1 MDTIAKA
8 KNKLP
13 LDFIT
18 ELNNTF
24 NPRIVDKILSG
35 MLEKRFATLRVN
47 NLKYNIEDLKKIFD
61 NIGIEYELVP
71 WYKDALILLNCNESQ
86 IQNLEIY
93 KNGYIYLQS
102 LSSMIPPLVLDPKEN
117 DKVLDLTAAPG
128 SKTTQMASMMNNKGY
143 ILANELDK
151 IRCDKLKYN
160 INMQGVTICKV
171 INGRGEDIGEKYKEQ
186 FDKVLLDTPC
196 SGEGRFLLSDEKTY
210 ANWNANE
217 VKKLVKV
224 QKDLFLSADKA
235 LKKGG
240 TMVYSTCTLNK
251 YENEEILNFA
261 LNNLDIEIQK
271 INIDLKNTLK
281 GITKGYREDIKNAIR
296 VLPTKEQ
303 EGFFVAKILKIRRNN
318 YEMS

>member
-24 NPRIVDKILSG
+24 NPRIVDKILFG

-47 NLKYNIEDLKKIFD
+47 NLKYNIEDLKKNFD

-160 INMQGVTICKV
+160 INMQGANICEV
-171 INGRGEDIGEKYKEQ
+171 INGKGEDIGEKYKEQ
-186 FDKVLLDTPC
+186 FDKVLLDAPC
-196 SGEGRFLLSDEKTY
+196 SGEGTFLANDVKTYRNWSEKTKLELSKMQRKLLKS
-210 ANWNANE
+210 AVEA
-217 VKKLVKV
+217 VKPDGLI
-224 QKDLFLSADKA
+224 
-235 LKKGG
+235 
-240 TMVYSTCTLNK
+240 VYSTCTMNK
-251 YENEEILNFA
+251 EENEQIIKWAIDELKVKIVSIDFELKNVISGFEVEKDEIL
-261 LNNLDIEIQK
+261 K
-271 INIDLKNTLK
+271 KT
-281 GITKGYREDIKNAIR
+281 IR
-296 VLPTKEQ
+296 VLPNENY
-303 EGFFVAKILKIRRNN
+303 EGFFVAKLQKRK
-318 YEMS
+318 

>member
-24 NPRIVDKILSG
+24 NPRIVDKILAG

-47 NLKYNIEDLKKIFD
+47 KIKYNIEDLKKYFNKIGVEYD
-61 NIGIEYELVP
+61 NVP
-71 WYKDALILLNCNESQ
+71 WYNDALIILNSNETQ

-117 DKVLDLTAAPG
+117 EKVLDLTAAPG

-160 INMQGVTICKV
+160 INMQGVTICEI
-171 INGRGEDIGEKYKEQ
+171 INGRGEDIGEEYKEQ

-196 SGEGRFLLSDEKTY
+196 SGEGRFLLQDEKTY

-224 QKDLFLSADKA
+224 QKDLFLSAYKA

-240 TMVYSTCTLNK
+240 TIVYSTCTLNK
-251 YENEEILNFA
+251 YENEEILNYA
-261 LNNLDIEIQK
+261 LNNFDIEIEK

-281 GITKGYREDIKNAIR
+281 GITKGYSEEIKNAIR

-303 EGFFVAKILKIRRNN
+303 EGFFVAKILKK
-318 YEMS
+318 

>member
-1 MDTIAKA
+1 M
-8 KNKLP
+8 
-13 LDFIT
+13 
-18 ELNNTF
+18 
-24 NPRIVDKILSG
+24 
-35 MLEKRFATLRVN
+35 
-47 NLKYNIEDLKKIFD
+47 
-61 NIGIEYELVP
+61 
-71 WYKDALILLNCNESQ
+71 
-86 IQNLEIY
+86 
-93 KNGYIYLQS
+93 QS

-160 INMQGVTICKV
+160 INMQGVTICEV

-210 ANWNANE
+210 ANWNVNE
-217 VKKLVKV
+217 VNKLIKI
-224 QKDLFLSADKA
+224 QKDLFLSAYKA
-235 LKKGG
+235 LKTGG
-240 TMVYSTCTLNK
+240 IMVYSTCTLNR

-261 LNNLDIEIQK
+261 LSKFDIEIEK

-281 GITKGYREDIKNAIR
+281 GITKGYNEQLKNAIR

-303 EGFFVAKILKIRRNN
+303 EGFFVAKILKKN
-318 YEMS
+318 

>member
-24 NPRIVDKILSG
+24 NPRIVDKILAG

-47 NLKYNIEDLKKIFD
+47 KIKYNIEDLKKYFNKIGVEYD
-61 NIGIEYELVP
+61 NVP
-71 WYKDALILLNCNESQ
+71 WYNDALIILNSNETQ

-93 KNGYIYLQS
+93 KNGYIYMQS

-117 DKVLDLTAAPG
+117 EKVLDLTAAPG

-160 INMQGVTICKV
+160 INMQGVTICEI
-171 INGRGEDIGEKYKEQ
+171 INGRGEDIGEEYKEQ

-196 SGEGRFLLSDEKTY
+196 SGEGRFLLQDEKTY

-224 QKDLFLSADKA
+224 QKDLFLSAYKA

-240 TMVYSTCTLNK
+240 TIVYSTCTLNK
-251 YENEEILNFA
+251 YENEEILNYA
-261 LNNLDIEIQK
+261 LNNFDIEIEK

-281 GITKGYREDIKNAIR
+281 GITKGYSEEIKNAIR

-303 EGFFVAKILKIRRNN
+303 EGFFVAKILKK
-318 YEMS
+318 

>member
-1 MDTIAKA
+1 MDTVAKA

-13 LDFIT
+13 LDFIN
-18 ELNNTF
+18 ELINTF
-24 NPRIVDKILSG
+24 NPRIVDKILTG
-35 MLEKRFATLRVN
+35 MLEKRYTTLRVN
-47 NLKYNIEDLKKIFD
+47 NIKYNIEDLKKDFD
-61 NIGIEYELVP
+61 NIGIEYEDIP
-71 WYKDALILLNCNESQ
+71 WYKDALIILNSNESQ

-102 LSSMIPPLVLDPKEN
+102 LSSMIPPLILNPKEN
-117 DKVLDLTAAPG
+117 EKILDLTAAPG

-160 INMQGVTICKV
+160 INMQEVTICEV
-171 INGRGEDIGEKYKEQ
+171 INERGEDIGEKYKEQ

-210 ANWNANE
+210 LNWNVNE

-224 QKDLFLSADKA
+224 QKDLFLSAYKA

-261 LNNLDIEIQK
+261 LSKFDIEIEK
-271 INIDLKNTLK
+271 IDIDLKNTLK
-281 GITKGYREDIKNAIR
+281 GITKGYSEEIKNAIR

-303 EGFFVAKILKIRRNN
+303 EGFFVAKILKK
-318 YEMS
+318 

>member
-35 MLEKRFATLRVN
+35 MLEKRYTTLRVN
-47 NLKYNIEDLKKIFD
+47 NIKYNIEKLKKYFD
-61 NIGIEYELVP
+61 EIGIVYENVS
-71 WYKDALILLNCNESQ
+71 WYKDALVILNSNEKYLQ
-86 IQNLEIY
+86 DLEIY

-102 LSSMIPPLVLDPKEN
+102 ISSMIPPLVLNPKEN

-160 INMQGVTICKV
+160 INMQGVTICQV
-171 INGRGEDIGEKYKEQ
+171 VNGRGEEIGEKYKEK

-196 SGEGRFLLSDEKTY
+196 SGEGRFLLQDEKTY
-210 ANWNANE
+210 NNWNVNE
-217 VKKLVKV
+217 VKDLVRI
-224 QKDLFLSADKA
+224 QKNLFLSAIYA
-235 LKKGG
+235 LKKRW
-240 TMVYSTCTLNK
+240 
-251 YENEEILNFA
+251 
-261 LNNLDIEIQK
+261 NNGLLYLYVKQ
-271 INIDLKNTLK
+271 
-281 GITKGYREDIKNAIR
+281 IR
-296 VLPTKEQ
+296 K
-303 EGFFVAKILKIRRNN
+303 
-318 YEMS
+318 

>member
-1 MDTIAKA
+1 MQNILIAKT
-8 KNKLP
+8 KLP
-13 LDFIT
+13 VDFIQNLYT
-18 ELNNTF
+18 EFNKNVADRILEGMSNNRLTT
-24 NPRIVDKILSG
+24 I
-35 MLEKRFATLRVN
+35 RVN
-47 NLKYNIEDLKKIFD
+47 TLKYNINDLKEYLDNNKIT
-61 NIGIEYELVP
+61 YELVD
-71 WYKDALILLNCNESQ
+71 WYKDALVIKNVKEKELE
-86 IQNLEIY
+86 NLEIY
-93 KNGYIYLQS
+93 KNGQIYIQS
-102 LSSMIPPLVLDPKEN
+102 LSSMIPALALKPKEN

-128 SKTTQMASMMNNKGY
+128 SKTTQMACMMNNKGY

-160 INMQGVTICKV
+160 INMQGVTICEI
-171 INGRGEDIGEKYKEQ
+171 INGRGEDIGEEYKEQ

-196 SGEGRFLLSDEKTY
+196 SGEGRFLLQDEKTY

-224 QKDLFLSADKA
+224 QKDLFLSAYKA

-251 YENEEILNFA
+251 YENEEILNCA
-261 LNNLDIEIQK
+261 LNNFDIEIEK

-281 GITKGYREDIKNAIR
+281 GITKGYSEEIKNAIR

-303 EGFFVAKILKIRRNN
+303 EGFFVAKILKK
-318 YEMS
+318 

>member
-1 MDTIAKA
+1 METIAKA

-24 NPRIVDKILSG
+24 NPRIVDKILTG
-35 MLEKRFATLRVN
+35 MLEKRYTTLRVN
-47 NLKYNIEDLKKIFD
+47 NIKYNIVDLKEYLD

-71 WYKDALILLNCNESQ
+71 WYKDALVILNANESKVK
-86 IQNLEIY
+86 NLEIY

-102 LSSMIPPLVLDPKEN
+102 LSSMIPPLVLEPKEN
-117 DKVLDLTAAPG
+117 EKVLDLTAAPG

-143 ILANELDK
+143 IFANELDK

-160 INMQGVTICKV
+160 INMQGANICEV
-171 INGRGEDIGEKYKEQ
+171 INGKGEDIGEQYKEQ

-210 ANWNANE
+210 ANWNVNE

-224 QKDLFLSADKA
+224 QKDLFLSAYKA

-240 TMVYSTCTLNK
+240 TMVYSTCTLNR

-261 LNNLDIEIQK
+261 LSKFDIEIEK
-271 INIDLKNTLK
+271 IDIDLKNTLK
-281 GITKGYREDIKNAIR
+281 GITKGYREEIKNAIR

-303 EGFFVAKILKIRRNN
+303 EGFFVAKILKK
-318 YEMS
+318 